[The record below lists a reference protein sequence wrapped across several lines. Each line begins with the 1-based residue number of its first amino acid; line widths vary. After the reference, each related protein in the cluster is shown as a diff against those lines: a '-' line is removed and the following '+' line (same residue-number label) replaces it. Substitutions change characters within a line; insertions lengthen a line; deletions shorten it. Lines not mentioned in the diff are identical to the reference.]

1 MKLTKPQW
9 ELLCDVANGGTAVDT
24 YPPARKLVE
33 LGLCVRESIGFSDR
47 LQLTDAGRSALATA
61 EARP

>member
-9 ELLCDVANGGTAVDT
+9 ELLRDVANGGTAVEG

-33 LGLCVRESIGFSDR
+33 LGLCVRERVGISNTLR
-47 LQLTDAGRSALATA
+47 LTPAGRNALDK
-61 EARP
+61 ERGG